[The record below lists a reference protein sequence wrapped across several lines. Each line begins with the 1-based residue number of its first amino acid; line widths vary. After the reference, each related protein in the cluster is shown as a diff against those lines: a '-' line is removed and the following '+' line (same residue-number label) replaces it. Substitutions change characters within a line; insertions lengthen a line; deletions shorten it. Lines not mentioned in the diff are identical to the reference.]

1 MTPDFLKTEIKFL
14 KGVGPQRAEALVK
27 ELRIFSLDD
36 LLHLFP
42 FRYVDRTQ
50 FYRINEI
57 TAEMPFVQ
65 LRGKILR
72 TESVGEGRSKRFVAY
87 FSDSENVVELVWFRG
102 AKWLQSKFKNDIEYI
117 VFGKPTEFKG
127 RFNIPHPDIEAAS
140 DDKIGRAHV

>member
-72 TESVGEGRSKRFVAY
+72 TESVGEGRSKRLDRK
-87 FSDSENVVELVWFRG
+87 STRLNS
-102 AKWLQSKFKNDIEYI
+102 S
-117 VFGKPTEFKG
+117 
-127 RFNIPHPDIEAAS
+127 H
-140 DDKIGRAHV
+140 